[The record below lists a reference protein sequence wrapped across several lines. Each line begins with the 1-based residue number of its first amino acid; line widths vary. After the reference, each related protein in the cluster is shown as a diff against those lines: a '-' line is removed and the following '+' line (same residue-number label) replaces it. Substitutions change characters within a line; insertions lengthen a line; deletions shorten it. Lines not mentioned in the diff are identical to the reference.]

1 MDVLFRG
8 HPDDCQFHSSFR
20 KSSFSSR
27 PGSTAFCAFSAH
39 NNLPPV
45 AFAAGGIFIQ
55 RKSTTNEVSTVSHDN
70 RSVGVSNGSRP
81 ESIVHCFASVL
92 PSRTIPAQCPSSII
106 SPFAKIKID
115 FQRHPAAF
123 AESRFFHDLADNS
136 ITAWSHAPVASCDF
150 TDGHSTG
157 KLERSRCISFPIS
170 AFYGG
175 VGWHIFQ
182 KPAPF
187 PETGTESAA
196 FENFAIHNAVFGD

>member
-1 MDVLFRG
+1 MSRFNCFLRLFGAQQSSASCFRSWR
-8 HPDDCQFHSSFR
+8 DFHTTQSP
-20 KSSFSSR
+20 SR
-27 PGSTAFCAFSAH
+27 MRFLRFLTTTDLSAF
-39 NNLPPV
+39 PTE
-45 AFAAGGIFIQ
+45 AA
-55 RKSTTNEVSTVSHDN
+55 R
-70 RSVGVSNGSRP
+70 

-92 PSRTIPAQCPSSII
+92 PSRTIPAQFPSSII